1 MTNEKRE
8 KLDILRKLT
17 AWGKKHPSQIVPSE
31 VPKAYWSDPE
41 FAGIA
46 LRKDSGFIEY
56 VDPAVLADIEFLKVA
71 GMRSSIGL
79 ENVSGRMPITR
90 EVALALLPSNK
101 TYPDQFEKI
110 PADLQ
115 KDPEI
120 AKYGPQELVILSG
133 NEENVLRK
141 AIQAAD
147 TRDKVLAIASVV
159 GGNSLKM
166 CEDRYK
172 ELPESLR
179 SNRDV
184 FFSFVYKA
192 ISDWDAKERLK
203 KAIDSK
209 GDAQAVLQSIES
221 QILKSPFEFLL
232 GAKPDQEDEI
242 LKKMLESDAAALG
255 ALVAWGCSD
264 TEALVHKPESV
275 PNHLWSDPAFCR
287 AALWV
292 RYDEAYT
299 RVSPA
304 LLSDGNFFWTV
315 AANSQAISAIP
326 DSISAIPDSMKDDL
340 HLARVLVGSC
350 RDQSSK
356 LALFSESVR
365 SNREFI
371 RSLII
376 SGAEILGVAS
386 ESIRADRDFVWQSA
400 LRHPESIKYACEKL
414 QGDRAFVMDLMRGIK
429 NTFAERVFE
438 HCAPALREDREVAM
452 LAVRQNGYLLRH
464 VGESLRGD
472 REITLE
478 AVIQSGNDMLE
489 YTSAKLKEDIEIQ
502 LTGLAVE
509 PSLGR
514 NLHKSLAVSQD
525 IVTDCVVW
533 DAASFLNASDE
544 IKTDVQFLRQLAGVS
559 NDALGHIL
567 QHVPDDVRVQ
577 LAGLKARTIEHRGR
591 RVELFIVPQEFGED
605 SEQDIIR
612 EIHIKKGENR
622 LLSSKNMT
630 LAEEEAHGP
639 LGSFRFASAYNS
651 ICLVGDFVFYLSRRG
666 LDSAKDRFVGY
677 GNENMVKIGLAAAVE
692 DGKSEIY
699 LIDLPVDGIQ
709 INLHR
714 TKSSLAESYWDP
726 KVLTADKNLHLLAKG
741 SSLSMPQGVDFGAD
755 AENLYKA
762 MQEVVTGAPSS
773 AYSAFG
779 KMEGD
784 VFVLSGPKQ
793 IDACGG
799 AASVNIDGFGQRWLI
814 PEADGFYTWGVQ
826 KKRLESTSHKDD
838 WEAIRGS
845 LLPEASPEE
854 RSAVLRHFEKVGDKV
869 LLEEVAKA
877 LNN

>member
-1 MTNEKRE
+1 
-8 KLDILRKLT
+8 
-17 AWGKKHPSQIVPSE
+17 
-31 VPKAYWSDPE
+31 
-41 FAGIA
+41 
-46 LRKDSGFIEY
+46 
-56 VDPAVLADIEFLKVA
+56 
-71 GMRSSIGL
+71 
-79 ENVSGRMPITR
+79 
-90 EVALALLPSNK
+90 
-101 TYPDQFEKI
+101 
-110 PADLQ
+110 
-115 KDPEI
+115 
-120 AKYGPQELVILSG
+120 
-133 NEENVLRK
+133 
-141 AIQAAD
+141 
-147 TRDKVLAIASVV
+147 
-159 GGNSLKM
+159 
-166 CEDRYK
+166 
-172 ELPESLR
+172 
-179 SNRDV
+179 
-184 FFSFVYKA
+184 
-192 ISDWDAKERLK
+192 
-203 KAIDSK
+203 
-209 GDAQAVLQSIES
+209 
-221 QILKSPFEFLL
+221 
-232 GAKPDQEDEI
+232 
-242 LKKMLESDAAALG
+242 
-255 ALVAWGCSD
+255 
-264 TEALVHKPESV
+264 
-275 PNHLWSDPAFCR
+275 
-287 AALWV
+287 
-292 RYDEAYT
+292 
-299 RVSPA
+299 
-304 LLSDGNFFWTV
+304 
-315 AANSQAISAIP
+315 
-326 DSISAIPDSMKDDL
+326 MKDDL
-340 HLARVLVGSC
+340 HLARVLVGSWG
-350 RDQSSK
+350 DQSSK

-376 SGAEILGVAS
+376 SGAEILGGAS

-400 LRHPESIKYACEKL
+400 LRHPESIKYACENL
-414 QGDRAFVMDLMRGIK
+414 QGDRAFVMDLMRVIK
-429 NTFAERVFE
+429 NNFAERVFE
-438 HCAPALREDREVAM
+438 HCAPALREDREVAT
-452 LAVRQNGYLLRH
+452 LAVRQNGYNLRH

-472 REITLE
+472 LEITLE
-478 AVIQSGNDMLE
+478 AVIQRGNNIDILK

-514 NLHKSLAVSQD
+514 NLNKSLAVSQD

-630 LAEEEAHGP
+630 LVEEEEHGEI
-639 LGSFRFASAYNS
+639 GSFCVASAYNS

-762 MQEVVTGAPSS
+762 MQEVVRGAPSS
-773 AYSAFG
+773 AYSTFG

-814 PEADGFYTWGVQ
+814 PEADGFYTWGEQ